1 MDECSKLPLEG
12 VKVLDLSRV
21 LAGPYATMVL
31 GDLGADVIKVEHPER
46 GDDTRHW
53 GPPFAGE
60 GEARE
65 SAYFLAVNRNKRS
78 IGVDLKDPEGLERIK
93 ELAAEADVV
102 IENWR
107 RGALEKFGLDY
118 EALREANP
126 GLIYCSITGFGP
138 GPDEERPGYDFLV
151 QARGGVMGI
160 TGQPG
165 GEPTKVGVAI
175 SDIVCGL
182 FASNAILAAL
192 HRRAATGEGARI
204 EVPLFESTLG
214 WLANRGQEYL
224 ISGKDT
230 GLIGNAHP
238 SIVPYQT
245 FDASDK
251 PIVVAVGNNT
261 QFAGLCKAV
270 GRPELAEDER
280 FATNPDRVAN
290 REALIPES
298 PTRVQQAARGRV
310 GRGDPGR
317 GHPVRTRQHARR
329 RVRRRARPRAR
340 AYSRISIIPRPACSR
355 CSPRRY
361 SSTANASL
369 SAVLHQPSASTRT
382 KRTTIGA
389 SSFEPRPERFAN
401 RPCTCGPRHQ
411 GFRGAIRWPR
421 TRSLA

>member
-1 MDECSKLPLEG
+1 MVDASKLPLAG
-12 VKVLDLSRV
+12 VRVLDLSRV
-21 LAGPYATMVL
+21 LAGPYATMVI

-78 IGVDLKDPEGLERIK
+78 IGVDLKDAEGLERIK
-93 ELAAEADVV
+93 GLAAGADVV

-107 RGALEKFGLDY
+107 RGALEKLGLGY
-118 EALREANP
+118 EALRETNP

-192 HRRAATGEGARI
+192 HRRDATGQGARI

-224 ISGKDT
+224 VSGEDS

-251 PIVVAVGNNT
+251 PLVVAVGNNS
-261 QFAGLCKAV
+261 QFAALCEAV
-270 GRPELAEDER
+270 GRPGVAEDDR

-290 REALIPES
+290 REALISEL
-298 PTRVQQAARGRV
+298 QEEFGR
-310 GRGDPGR
+310 
-317 GHPVRTRQHARR
+317 
-329 RVRRRARPRAR
+329 
-340 AYSRISIIPRPACSR
+340 RPADEWVGEIR
-355 CSPRRY
+355 AAGVP
-361 SSTANASL
+361 
-369 SAVLHQPSASTRT
+369 
-382 KRTTIGA
+382 
-389 SSFEPRPERFAN
+389 
-401 RPCTCGPRHQ
+401 CGPVNTLADVFADEHV
-411 GFRGAIRWPR
+411 RGSGMLQDIAHASAGPLKMLASPILVDTERLPIRRPPPALGQHTEETPDW
-421 TRSLA
+421 T

>member
-1 MDECSKLPLEG
+1 VLPLEG

-31 GDLGADVIKVEHPER
+31 GDLGASVIKVEHPER

-60 GEARE
+60 GEDRE

-78 IGVDLKDPEGLERIK
+78 IGVDLKDQEGLERVK
-93 ELAAEADVV
+93 RLAAGADVV

-107 RGALEKFGLDY
+107 RGALEKLGLGY
-118 EALREANP
+118 EALSEANP
-126 GLIYCSITGFGP
+126 GLVYCSITGFGP

-175 SDIVCGL
+175 SDIVCGM

-224 ISGKDT
+224 ISGEDT
-230 GLIGNAHP
+230 GFIGNAHP

-251 PIVVAVGNNT
+251 PLVVAVGNNT
-261 QFAGLCKAV
+261 QFAELCKVV

-280 FATNPDRVAN
+280 YATNPDRVAN
-290 REALIPES
+290 REALIPELQEEF
-298 PTRVQQAARGRV
+298 RK
-310 GRGDPGR
+310 
-317 GHPVRTRQHARR
+317 
-329 RVRRRARPRAR
+329 
-340 AYSRISIIPRPACSR
+340 RPADAWVQEIRAAGVPSGPVNPLADVFADDHVKG
-355 CSPRRY
+355 SGI
-361 SSTANASL
+361 L
-369 SAVLHQPSASTRT
+369 QDLKHPSAGSL
-382 KRTTIGA
+382 KMVA
-389 SSFEPRPERFAN
+389 SPILVDGERLPIRRPPPTLGQHTGE
-401 RPCTCGPRHQ
+401 TED
-411 GFRGAIRWPR
+411 W
-421 TRSLA
+421 T

>member
-1 MDECSKLPLEG
+1 MENGRKLPLDG

-31 GDLGADVIKVEHPER
+31 GDLGADVLKVEHPER

-53 GPPFAGE
+53 GPPFASG
-60 GEARE
+60 E
-65 SAYFLAVNRNKRS
+65 SAYFLSVNRNKRS
-78 IGVDLKDPEGLERIK
+78 IGVDLKDKEGLERVK
-93 ELAAEADVV
+93 TLAAEADVL

-107 RGALEKFGLDY
+107 RGALEKLGLGY
-118 EALREANP
+118 KALREENP
-126 GLIYCSITGFGP
+126 DLIYCSITGFGP
-138 GPDEERPGYDFLV
+138 GPDEDRPGYDFLV

-192 HRRAATGEGARI
+192 YRRSATGEGTRI

-224 ISGKDT
+224 VSGEDT

-245 FDASDK
+245 FHASDK
-251 PIVVAVGNNT
+251 PLVVAVGNNT
-261 QFAGLCKAV
+261 QFANLCRAI

-280 FATNPDRVAN
+280 YATNPDRVSN
-290 REALIPES
+290 REALISEL
-298 PTRVQQAARGRV
+298 QQEFGKRTADEWAEEIRAAGV
-310 GRGDPGR
+310 PSG
-317 GHPVRTRQHARR
+317 PVNTLADVFADEH
-329 RVRRRARPRAR
+329 
-340 AYSRISIIPRPACSR
+340 
-355 CSPRRY
+355 
-361 SSTANASL
+361 
-369 SAVLHQPSASTRT
+369 VLGSGMLQDLDHPSAGHL
-382 KRTTIGA
+382 KMLA
-389 SSFEPRPERFAN
+389 SPILIDGERLSIRRPPPTLGQHTDEGWR
-401 RPCTCGPRHQ
+401 R
-411 GFRGAIRWPR
+411 
-421 TRSLA
+421 

>member
-1 MDECSKLPLEG
+1 MLPLEG

-31 GDLGADVIKVEHPER
+31 GDLGASVTKVEHPER

-60 GEARE
+60 GEDRE

-78 IGVDLKDPEGLERIK
+78 IGVDLKDQEGLERVK
-93 ELAAEADVV
+93 RLAAGADVV

-107 RGALEKFGLDY
+107 RGALEKLGLGY
-118 EALREANP
+118 EALSEANP
-126 GLIYCSITGFGP
+126 GLVYCSITGFGP

-175 SDIVCGL
+175 SDIVCGM

-224 ISGKDT
+224 ISGEDT
-230 GLIGNAHP
+230 GFIGNAHP

-251 PIVVAVGNNT
+251 PLVVAVGNNT
-261 QFAGLCKAV
+261 QFAELCKVV

-280 FATNPDRVAN
+280 YATNPDRVAN
-290 REALIPES
+290 REALIPELQEEF
-298 PTRVQQAARGRV
+298 RK
-310 GRGDPGR
+310 
-317 GHPVRTRQHARR
+317 
-329 RVRRRARPRAR
+329 
-340 AYSRISIIPRPACSR
+340 RPADAWVQEIRAAGVPSGPVNPLADVFADDHVKG
-355 CSPRRY
+355 SGI
-361 SSTANASL
+361 L
-369 SAVLHQPSASTRT
+369 QDLKHPSAGSL
-382 KRTTIGA
+382 KMVA
-389 SSFEPRPERFAN
+389 SPILVDGERLPIRRPPPTLGQHTGE
-401 RPCTCGPRHQ
+401 TED
-411 GFRGAIRWPR
+411 W
-421 TRSLA
+421 T

>member
-1 MDECSKLPLEG
+1 MEDPSQLPLEG

-60 GEARE
+60 GEDRE

-78 IGVDLKDPEGLERIK
+78 IGVDLKDPEGLELVK
-93 ELAAEADVV
+93 GLAAGTDVV

-107 RGALEKFGLDY
+107 RGALEKLGLGY
-118 EALREANP
+118 EALSEFNP
-126 GLIYCSITGFGP
+126 GLVYCSITGFGP

-192 HRRAATGEGARI
+192 HRRSVTGEGSRI

-224 ISGKDT
+224 LSGEDK

-251 PIVVAVGNNT
+251 PLVVAVGNNT
-261 QFAGLCKAV
+261 QFAELCRVV

-290 REALIPES
+290 REALIPELQEEL
-298 PTRVQQAARGRV
+298 RK
-310 GRGDPGR
+310 
-317 GHPVRTRQHARR
+317 
-329 RVRRRARPRAR
+329 
-340 AYSRISIIPRPACSR
+340 RPADEWVEEIRAAGVPSGPVNTLAEVFSDDHVR
-355 CSPRRY
+355 G
-361 SSTANASL
+361 TGILQN
-369 SAVLHQPSASTRT
+369 VDHPSAGPLEMLASPILLDGERLPIRRPPPALGQHTEEAHDDRT
-382 KRTTIGA
+382 
-389 SSFEPRPERFAN
+389 
-401 RPCTCGPRHQ
+401 
-411 GFRGAIRWPR
+411 
-421 TRSLA
+421 

>member
-1 MDECSKLPLEG
+1 VLAAAENSGYTGHMEDPPQLPLEG

-60 GEARE
+60 GEVRE
-65 SAYFLAVNRNKRS
+65 SAYFLSVNRNKRS
-78 IGVDLKDPEGLERIK
+78 IGVDLKDHEGLERVK
-93 ELAAEADVV
+93 ELAAGADVV

-107 RGALEKFGLDY
+107 RGALEKLGLGY

-126 GLIYCSITGFGP
+126 ALIYCSITGFGP

-192 HRRAATGEGARI
+192 HRRSVTGEGAKI
-204 EVPLFESTLG
+204 EIPLFESTLG

-224 ISGKDT
+224 VSGEDK

-251 PIVVAVGNNT
+251 PLVVAVGNNT
-261 QFAGLCKAV
+261 QFAGLCRVV

-290 REALIPES
+290 REALIPELQEEL
-298 PTRVQQAARGRV
+298 RK
-310 GRGDPGR
+310 
-317 GHPVRTRQHARR
+317 
-329 RVRRRARPRAR
+329 
-340 AYSRISIIPRPACSR
+340 RPADEWVEDIRAAGVPSGPVNTLADVFADDHVR
-355 CSPRRY
+355 G
-361 SSTANASL
+361 TGILQN
-369 SAVLHQPSASTRT
+369 VDHPSA
-382 KRTTIGA
+382 GPLEMLA
-389 SSFEPRPERFAN
+389 SPILVDGERLPIRRPPPALGQHTEEAHDN
-401 RPCTCGPRHQ
+401 WT
-411 GFRGAIRWPR
+411 
-421 TRSLA
+421 